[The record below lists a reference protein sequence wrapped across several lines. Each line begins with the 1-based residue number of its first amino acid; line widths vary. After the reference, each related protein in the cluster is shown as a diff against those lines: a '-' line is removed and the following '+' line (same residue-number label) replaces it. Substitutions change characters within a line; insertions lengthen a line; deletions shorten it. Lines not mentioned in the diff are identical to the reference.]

1 MNRNRPNR
9 PFLTRFST
17 SFGHP
22 LWHLLCTPGIPRAG
36 LPATRRSA
44 QRIGDE
50 PKEEGDEVDDCALLG
65 SMYFAGVVT
74 VQTRTTETKKS
85 VEITAYCLAPSPT
98 IAGTAQ
104 S

>member
-1 MNRNRPNR
+1 
-9 PFLTRFST
+9 
-17 SFGHP
+17 
-22 LWHLLCTPGIPRAG
+22 
-36 LPATRRSA
+36 
-44 QRIGDE
+44 
-50 PKEEGDEVDDCALLG
+50 
-65 SMYFAGVVT
+65 MYFAGVVT